1 MQSPTDALKTTKP
14 LSQKVE
20 QLLALKQITPEHT
33 AALSPDEYK
42 EFGVEINRL
51 FATLTGKQ
59 LDQLQHKIDPI
70 IPSDSRSELWE
81 SNHRRITNA
90 INAHLQRYGTM
101 PGRTLLAEQTGLSRQ
116 TIHKHVKEYEQNAN
130 YLAQQAQLK
139 FMSSH
144 VLGTVLKKAMQGD
157 TQAAKLYFSMVGS
170 QPAPAPATL
179 VQTNNNY
186 IQINNTVLSQQK
198 LNQLTPAQLAAIEG
212 IINTQLQPP
221 QLQQPVTNTGE

>member
-33 AALSPDEYK
+33 AALTPDEYK
-42 EFGVEINRL
+42 EFGAEINRL

-221 QLQQPVTNTGE
+221 QLQQPAPAEE